1 MEREQSK
8 LSFLKDAQRANNSNA
23 PSGSSRTHRQ
33 PGRRKQGRKLLE
45 FTEVDSC
52 QRQGKWI
59 GEEQDG
65 IIVLVVSFVLEERI
79 DRRVFW

>member
-1 MEREQSK
+1 VRIGQEAFFGIFQQVRNLLTLFLLFRGL
-8 LSFLKDAQRANNSNA
+8 LSSV
-23 PSGSSRTHRQ
+23 
-33 PGRRKQGRKLLE
+33 LE

-59 GEEQDG
+59 DEEQG
-65 IIVLVVSFVLEERI
+65 GRIVLVVSFVLEERI

>member
-1 MEREQSK
+1 
-8 LSFLKDAQRANNSNA
+8 
-23 PSGSSRTHRQ
+23 
-33 PGRRKQGRKLLE
+33 
-45 FTEVDSC
+45 VDIC

-59 GEEQDG
+59 DEEQGG

>member
-1 MEREQSK
+1 MREV
-8 LSFLKDAQRANNSNA
+8 
-23 PSGSSRTHRQ
+23 
-33 PGRRKQGRKLLE
+33 LE

-59 GEEQDG
+59 DEGQGG

-79 DRRVFW
+79 DRRFSGVVFPLLLSWGYA